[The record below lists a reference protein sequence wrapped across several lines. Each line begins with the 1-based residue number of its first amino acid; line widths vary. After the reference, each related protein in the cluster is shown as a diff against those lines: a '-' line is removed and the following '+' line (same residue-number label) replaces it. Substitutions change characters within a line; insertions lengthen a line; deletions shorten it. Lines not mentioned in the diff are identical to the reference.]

1 LVVTKLR
8 EQRYKMQRKTI
19 RSWSDFDRLVER
31 KHFRKWIFRGQS
43 CSSWALESSL
53 HRAFDEAQSIYKLK
67 NGKEKSLNRFE
78 HEKVMI
84 DRFKCNAHLYLNHLP
99 LSEDLLSWLSLM
111 QHYGAPTR
119 LLDFSF
125 SPYVALFFALETGE
139 EDAAV
144 YCVNH
149 NAIRN
154 DDDEYFGKDRLE
166 VYSRVLQPKS
176 EKDDPC
182 LFAFEPTFS
191 NQRLLSQQGLF
202 VATNTLEI
210 SHGKILSDYEVKEE
224 DVIKIIIPA
233 KHRFEGLR
241 KLNKMNIN
249 SANIYP
255 GLDGFCKSMRRQP
268 VFGLEWQR
276 RIGNEL

>member
-1 LVVTKLR
+1 MKT
-8 EQRYKMQRKTI
+8 KTI
-19 RSWSDFDRLVER
+19 ERWSDFDRLVGR

-43 CSSWALESSL
+43 CSDWPLKSSL
-53 HRAFDEAQSIYKLK
+53 HRAFEEAQCIHKLK
-67 NGKEKSLNRFE
+67 NGNEKNLNRIE
-78 HEKVMI
+78 HERVMI
-84 DRFKCNAHLYLNHLP
+84 DRFKCNAHLYLDHLP
-99 LSEDLLSWLSLM
+99 QSEDLLSWLSLM

-125 SPYVALFFALETGE
+125 SPYVALFFALESGE
-139 EDAAV
+139 QDAVV
-144 YCVNH
+144 YSINH

-154 DDDEYFGKDRLE
+154 DDDEYFGKNRLE
-166 VYSRVLQPKS
+166 IYSRILEPTGT
-176 EKDDPC
+176 EDDPC

-202 VATNTLEI
+202 VATNTLDI
-210 SHGKILSDYEVKEE
+210 SHEQILNEYDIQDTDVVKIV
-224 DVIKIIIPA
+224 IPA

-249 SANIYP
+249 SSNIYP

-268 VFGLEWQR
+268 VFGLEWQKR
-276 RIGNEL
+276 VGNEL